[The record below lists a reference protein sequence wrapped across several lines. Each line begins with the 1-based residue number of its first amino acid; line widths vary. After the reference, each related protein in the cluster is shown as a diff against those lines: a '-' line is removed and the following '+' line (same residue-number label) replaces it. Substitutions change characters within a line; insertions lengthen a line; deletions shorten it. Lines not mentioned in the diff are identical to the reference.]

1 MKRGSVVILGF
12 QPHFGLILY
21 VIFGGLTLSL
31 SLSLLAF
38 TMEPNI
44 SARSVV
50 RMKWFEMWE
59 VISKPQVSN
68 EAHMTVKLSHKI
80 DNHFTDLT
88 CL

>member
-1 MKRGSVVILGF
+1 MRSFTSMSPTIKGSSDLMKRGSVVILGF

-50 RMKWFEMWE
+50 RMK
-59 VISKPQVSN
+59 
-68 EAHMTVKLSHKI
+68 
-80 DNHFTDLT
+80 
-88 CL
+88 